1 MLPFIIAD
9 SCSNLFLNVLM
20 LSFPIMTR
28 FILFILISSRKDSGS
43 FCSVQFE
50 FVKDELDDAYYM
62 FRAVF
67 NGISLF
73 WITALSLWE
82 KHQTYSLINFPKFLL
97 GRPWSFLLRCN
108 LSGKWSNSLLMILCN
123 IKAKFFAVHFSCNS
137 LLALFLSRI
146 VDLHEVSRM
155 I

>member
-1 MLPFIIAD
+1 MLPFIIVD

-73 WITALSLWE
+73 
-82 KHQTYSLINFPKFLL
+82 
-97 GRPWSFLLRCN
+97 
-108 LSGKWSNSLLMILCN
+108 
-123 IKAKFFAVHFSCNS
+123 
-137 LLALFLSRI
+137 
-146 VDLHEVSRM
+146 
-155 I
+155 